1 MEIKKTVGH
10 PKLDYYING
19 KNKKGYIIHTTCGE
33 KYQAKPVGSKTYE
46 CGGLKFKSIKE
57 LKAHI
62 VEGGFDSEAPDERS
76 TLDGD
81 DTWDCAHP
89 CALLISYWLK
99 GHPGYLY
106 PEVKATLDSYGWLDE
121 SGQPDFDRADKEIER
136 VNRIMRLKN
145 GN

>member
-1 MEIKKTVGH
+1 MKITKTEGYM
-10 PKLDYYING
+10 DEDASR
-19 KNKKGYIIHTTCGE
+19 KGYVIHT
-33 KYQAKPVGSKTYE
+33 E
-46 CGGLKFKSIKE
+46 CGASFTLSPREKGQGFEHDGKVWKTKKAFKDFVE
-57 LKAHI
+57 
-62 VEGGFDSEAPDERS
+62 EGGLEPTGEGVPM
-76 TLDGD
+76 LDGV
-81 DTWDCAHP
+81 DTWDCVHP